1 MREGT
6 SKKMWQVP
14 DRMMPSILI
23 ILFPFILGSLQPQA
37 GRVMYMRAPVPSTTA
52 ATSSTTLSTS
62 AALTTSTGMYPFN
75 FHEFL
80 KYFKYYYFDF
90 TIFFPQSLQRVQPE
104 IRSYCCRTKARVL
117 LQVSLEVAL
126 LQ

>member
-1 MREGT
+1 
-6 SKKMWQVP
+6 
-14 DRMMPSILI
+14 
-23 ILFPFILGSLQPQA
+23 
-37 GRVMYMRAPVPSTTA
+37 MRAPVPSTTA

-90 TIFFPQSLQRVQPE
+90 TNFFSTVAAAGSTGNKIILLSNKGQGITASKPGGGPPSIGKKNKICALISRIFLFKN
-104 IRSYCCRTKARVL
+104 Y
-117 LQVSLEVAL
+117 
-126 LQ
+126 